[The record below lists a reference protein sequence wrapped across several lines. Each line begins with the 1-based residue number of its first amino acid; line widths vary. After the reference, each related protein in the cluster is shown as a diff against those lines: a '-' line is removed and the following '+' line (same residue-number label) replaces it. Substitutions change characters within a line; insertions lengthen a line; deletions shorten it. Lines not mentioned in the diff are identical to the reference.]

1 MRRGDPR
8 GEPVVRDADA
18 AGQAEGLDDLEQPIA
33 VARAARLAR
42 DLAVQREVRT
52 ARANPTL
59 STGTITVIC
68 AAGSAAGSGS
78 MNGNGRGAPTADAQP
93 TLRINT
99 STAPPASP
107 AYAGP

>member
-1 MRRGDPR
+1 MRQIGQRAAVQISQGVTQR
-8 GEPVVRDADA
+8 IDADRKDRPA
-18 AGQAEGLDDLEQPIA
+18 CCGEDSFQIRPP
-33 VARAARLAR
+33 RRSS
-42 DLAVQREVRT
+42 RT

-78 MNGNGRGAPTADAQP
+78 MNGNGRGGPTADAQP

-107 AYAGP
+107 AYSGP